1 MSFLKARSNATDIHV
16 RRIRFPECHLTTS
29 AIPSVMPGPFYC
41 WHNRVEPGP
50 VRLAH
55 ELVHEI
61 IEDEGPFDGVI
72 AFSQGA
78 ALALSLLMDQELNN
92 PGTRPIFSFAAL
104 FSCPIV
110 LSPDTKL
117 NRERLREAT
126 TNTDDPAET
135 DKPTR
140 DAPKHRFSLLLKE
153 NQRALANE
161 YCRTLDDAR
170 QAAHDNG
177 VLAQQDSDSDS
188 DSNSTGSES
197 DEELSHIPRLLHPL
211 MVNARVSVPTVHLY
225 DPKDAY
231 ASQHELAVRL
241 CDKFLTQEVHHSGA
255 HGLPSDPKQVK
266 MCAAAIMK
274 AMERGRQRV
283 DMF

>member
-1 MSFLKARSNATDIHV
+1 
-16 RRIRFPECHLTTS
+16 
-29 AIPSVMPGPFYC
+29 MPGPFFC
-41 WHNRVEPGP
+41 WYKKVEPGP
-50 VRLAH
+50 VRQAH

-61 IEDEGPFDGVI
+61 IEEEGPFDGVI

-78 ALALSLLMDQELNN
+78 ALALSMLMDQELNH
-92 PGTRPIFSFAAL
+92 PGNKPLFSFAAL

-126 TNTDDPAET
+126 ANTDEPES
-135 DKPTR
+135 PTGPTK

-161 YCRTLDDAR
+161 YCGILDDAK
-170 QAAHDNG
+170 QAAEEIG
-177 VLAQQDSDSDS
+177 VFETDEDESDDGSAA
-188 DSNSTGSES
+188 GSES
-197 DEELSHIPRLLHPL
+197 DTELSHIPRLLHPL
-211 MVNARVSVPTVHLY
+211 MITARVSVPTVHIY

-231 ASQHELAVRL
+231 HAQHELAVRL
-241 CDKFLTQEVHHSGA
+241 CDRYLTQEVLHGGG

-266 MCAAAIMK
+266 ACVAAINK
-274 AMERGRQRV
+274 AVEKGRQRV